1 MTQRKLRV
9 LIVAPSL
16 DILGGQ
22 SVQAARLI
30 ERLSAEPLLQVG
42 FLPINPRL
50 PGVLRRLQGIKYVRT
65 VVTSMV
71 YVSSLLLQ
79 VRKYDVIHVFSAS
92 YFSFVLAPTPAILI
106 GKLFRKKVLLNYH
119 SGEAEDHLRRWRS
132 AVATIRLA
140 DSVVVPSEYLVR
152 VLGSFGLKARAIFNL
167 VDLKKFRFRERVPLQ
182 PIFLSNRNLERHY
195 GVDCVLRAF
204 ATIQKSFSLARLT
217 IAGDGSQSLA
227 LKNLAKQLDLRNISF
242 IGRVNPES
250 ILDVYD
256 AADVY
261 LNGSSI
267 DNQPLSIIEAFCC
280 GLPIVTTEAGGI
292 PDMVRDGETG
302 LLVPCDAHAEMAER
316 AIRLLNHPD
325 LARRLVGH
333 ARNEV
338 QKYQWETVRDAWI
351 SAYFDLKNEGRIRPA
366 SEAEDIPRPPSEHR
380 ALSK

>member
-1 MTQRKLRV
+1 
-9 LIVAPSL
+9 
-16 DILGGQ
+16 
-22 SVQAARLI
+22 
-30 ERLSAEPLLQVG
+30 
-42 FLPINPRL
+42 
-50 PGVLRRLQGIKYVRT
+50 
-65 VVTSMV
+65 
-71 YVSSLLLQ
+71 
-79 VRKYDVIHVFSAS
+79 
-92 YFSFVLAPTPAILI
+92 
-106 GKLFRKKVLLNYH
+106 
-119 SGEAEDHLRRWRS
+119 
-132 AVATIRLA
+132 
-140 DSVVVPSEYLVR
+140 
-152 VLGSFGLKARAIFNL
+152 
-167 VDLKKFRFRERVPLQ
+167 
-182 PIFLSNRNLERHY
+182 
-195 GVDCVLRAF
+195 
-204 ATIQKSFSLARLT
+204 
-217 IAGDGSQSLA
+217 
-227 LKNLAKQLDLRNISF
+227 
-242 IGRVNPES
+242 VNPES